1 MDFELSEEIALLQ
14 KTVRRF
20 VQEELIPLEKQVP
33 EAEDLPEDIRAG
45 LESKTKEL
53 GLWALEVPPEYG
65 GAGLSCLAICLIY
78 EEVSK
83 SSLIPFRSPGIFG
96 PKIGP
101 ILLHCNDEQKE
112 RYLLPVIRGE
122 KRACFAMTE
131 PHAGSDPASMR
142 TTAVRDGD
150 DYILDGI
157 KTFITAADKCD
168 FAQVFALTDPEKR
181 GRGGITCFLVDM
193 DSPGCRVTNKFKMMI
208 ADSPCE
214 ITFSDCRVPASNILG
229 GIGRG
234 FQTGQ
239 KWLTF
244 NRIVNHGAKAL
255 GVAARCLEMSVRYAK
270 QRVTFGEPL
279 SHRQAIQWML
289 ADSEVGL
296 HAARL
301 MVYHAAWKYDRGRD
315 VRHETA
321 MVKLACSEMVGQ
333 VVDRAIQIHGAMGL
347 TTELPFERWYRD
359 VRSRRITEGASEIQ
373 RLQIARHLIQKY
385 DGS

>member
-1 MDFELSEEIALLQ
+1 MNFELPEEIALLQ

-20 VQEELIPLEKQVP
+20 VEEELIPLEKKVP
-33 EAEDLPEDIRAG
+33 EADELPPDVQAK

-53 GLWALEVPPEYG
+53 GLWLLEVPQEYG
-65 GAGLSCLAICLIY
+65 GAGLSCLAIAVIY
-78 EEVSK
+78 EEVSR
-83 SSLIPFRSPGIFG
+83 SSLIPFRSSGIFG
-96 PKIGP
+96 PKTGA
-101 ILLHCNDEQKE
+101 ILLRASDEQKE
-112 RYLLPVIRGE
+112 RYLFPLIRGE

-142 TTAVRDGD
+142 TTAIPDGD
-150 DYILDGI
+150 DYVLNGI
-157 KTFITAADKCD
+157 KTFITAADRCD
-168 FAQVFALTDPEKR
+168 FAQVFAVTDPSKR
-181 GRGGITCFLVDM
+181 ANGGITCFLVDM
-193 DSPGCRVTNKFKMMI
+193 NAPGCRVTNKFKMMI

-214 ITFSDCRVPASNILG
+214 ITFTDCRVPANNILG
-229 GIGRG
+229 GLGRG

-239 KWLTF
+239 RWLTF
-244 NRIVNHGAKAL
+244 NRTVNHGARAL

-270 QRVTFGEPL
+270 QRVTFGKPL
-279 SHRQAIQWML
+279 SERQAIQWML
-289 ADSEVGL
+289 ADSEVAL

-301 MVYHAAWKYDRGRD
+301 MVYHAAWNYDRGKD

-321 MVKLACSEMVGQ
+321 MVKLFCSEMVGQ

-373 RLQIARHLIQKY
+373 RMLIARRLIERY
-385 DGS
+385 D

>member
-1 MDFELSEEIALLQ
+1 MNFELPEEIAMLQ

-20 VQEELIPLEKQVP
+20 VQEELIPIEKQVP
-33 EAEDLPEDIRAG
+33 EGEELPDDVQAK
-45 LESKTKEL
+45 LEAKTRDL

-65 GAGLSCLAICLIY
+65 GAGLSCLAICVIY

-83 SSLIPFRSPGIFG
+83 SSVIPFRSRGIFG
-96 PKIGP
+96 PKTGA

-112 RYLLPVIRGE
+112 KYLLPVIRGE
-122 KRACFAMTE
+122 KRTCFAMTE

-142 TTAVRDGD
+142 TTAVKDGD
-150 DYILDGI
+150 DYVLNGI

-168 FAQVFALTDPEKR
+168 FAQVFAVTDPGKR
-181 GRGGITCFLVDM
+181 SAGGITCFLVDM
-193 DSPGCRVTNKFKMMI
+193 NTAGCRVTNKFKMMI

-214 ITFSDCRVPASNILG
+214 ITLTDCRVPEKNILG
-229 GIGRG
+229 GLGRG

-239 KWLTF
+239 RWLTF
-244 NRIVNHGAKAL
+244 NRIANHGAKAL
-255 GVAARCLEMSVRYAK
+255 GIAARCLEMSVRYAK
-270 QRVTFGEPL
+270 QRITFGKPL
-279 SHRQAIQWML
+279 SERQAIQWML
-289 ADSEVGL
+289 ADSEVAL

-301 MVYHAAWKYDRGRD
+301 MVYHAAWNYDRGKD

-373 RLQIARHLIQKY
+373 RMQIARHLIQQY
-385 DGS
+385 S

>member
-1 MDFELSEEIALLQ
+1 MNFELPEEIALLQ

-20 VQEELIPLEKQVP
+20 VEEELIPLEKKVP
-33 EAEDLPEDIRAG
+33 EADELPADVQAK

-53 GLWALEVPPEYG
+53 GLWLLEVPQEYG
-65 GAGLSCLAICLIY
+65 GAGLSCLAISVIY
-78 EEVSK
+78 EQVSR
-83 SSLIPFRSPGIFG
+83 SSLVPFRSSGIFG
-96 PKIGP
+96 PKVGA
-101 ILLHCNDEQKE
+101 ILLRASDEQKE
-112 RYLLPVIRGE
+112 RYLFPLIRGE

-142 TTAVRDGD
+142 TTAVLDGD
-150 DYILDGI
+150 DYVLNGI

-168 FAQVFALTDPEKR
+168 FAQVFAVTDPSKR
-181 GRGGITCFLVDM
+181 ANGGITCFLVDM
-193 DSPGCRVTNKFKMMI
+193 NAPGCRVTNKFKMMI

-214 ITFSDCRVPASNILG
+214 ITFTDCRVPEKNILG
-229 GIGRG
+229 GLGRG

-239 KWLTF
+239 RWLTF
-244 NRIVNHGAKAL
+244 NRTVNHGARAL

-270 QRVTFGEPL
+270 QRVTFGKPL
-279 SHRQAIQWML
+279 SERQAIQWML
-289 ADSEVGL
+289 ADSEVAL

-301 MVYHAAWKYDRGRD
+301 MVYHAAWNYDRGKD

-321 MVKLACSEMVGQ
+321 MVKLFCSEMVGQ

-373 RLQIARHLIQKY
+373 RMLIARRLIEQY
-385 DGS
+385 D